1 MVPRLK
7 EEYNQRVIG
16 AMTEEFSYRNK
27 MEVPKLQKIVIS
39 RGVGAAVADKKLVE
53 HAIEELTLISGQK
66 AVATLS
72 KKRRV

>member
-16 AMTEEFSYRNK
+16 AMAEEFSYLNN

-39 RGVGAAVADKKLVE
+39 RGVGAASPLP
-53 HAIEELTLISGQK
+53 LP
-66 AVATLS
+66 
-72 KKRRV
+72 